1 MPTTQQRE
9 YNYETDAAF
18 SLRKH
23 GTFPSLEH
31 LPQFYLS
38 QAVISFAAMF
48 FWPALVFGITSALQ
62 KGSRELLSFIVLFGA
77 INSMGALAGQ
87 ALFGNIYPQRRGCF
101 ARWGPCPSERLAL
114 GSGVGFHNS
123 GLSGC
128 APRNSYPPQA
138 GGNSTGETNAHHRCI
153 PLRCDCQRQAA
164 NRNTLASSGRAVSG
178 SRGLDC
184 HSGVRGNTAYG
195 SGMAADALGNIHGM
209 DVYAY
214 HLSISS

>member
-1 MPTTQQRE
+1 MRLTQRVRSF
-9 YNYETDAAF
+9 F

-48 FWPALVFGITSALQ
+48 FLAGTGVGITSALQ

-77 INSMGALAGQ
+77 INSMGAL
-87 ALFGNIYPQRRGCF
+87 
-101 ARWGPCPSERLAL
+101 

-128 APRNSYPPQA
+128 APRNSYPP
-138 GGNSTGETNAHHRCI
+138 
-153 PLRCDCQRQAA
+153 
-164 NRNTLASSGRAVSG
+164 
-178 SRGLDC
+178 
-184 HSGVRGNTAYG
+184 
-195 SGMAADALGNIHGM
+195 
-209 DVYAY
+209 
-214 HLSISS
+214 